1 MLVAQLDINYQHVV
15 ARCISIYQSLR
26 TEASL
31 CTHSTVPQ
39 HVPAAP

>member
-15 ARCISIYQSLR
+15 ARCISIYQSL
-26 TEASL
+26 ASL